1 MKCRKG
7 KDETMKIAW
16 VHKLLGKHSKKFYG
30 ILAGILTA
38 AVAGSGVGYHV
49 IAASGTADQTEEDT
63 QIDETDGQEDGS
75 FSGTGTTQVKT
86 ESQLPDF
93 SVNAVTMTVE
103 EVYVEAGSTVAEGD
117 ALFKIDDES
126 MADAK
131 AYYEDAI
138 SDAKTALQSAQINFE
153 SGVLE
158 AKSELSSTKLAA
170 DTAQDTYDAAVS
182 ELSVKTSEAQEAYDE
197 AVEEISDYQDAIDN
211 GTYYTQVGIN
221 EKQAAVDT
229 AQATLTEKQTQL
241 SNAQSSSQAA
251 KETYAAD
258 MANLKTQIEA
268 GASYTDLAALAD
280 QLAAD
285 YTAVQEAADALS
297 QSQTEAESA
306 NSALQLANQ
315 TFQKAV
321 EEYNTKVTEANEK
334 IAELTDELEK
344 LSDACDEAERNET
357 TAQPAL
363 LQQYEEAVLEGK
375 YADTEYE
382 ASLETLQSAVDEA
395 QDTLDELKEQQS
407 ALLAIEDGVVC
418 ADRDGTLASV
428 TYEAGDTLIKNTA
441 FASYYDLDTI
451 LISVEVS
458 QNNIAKLAVGDTV
471 QVQINKFADLDAG
484 TAQADH
490 DIREICLEEQA
501 DQRVDDVI
509 HQSRDDGRERTADD
523 HADCHIQHIAAHG
536 KGLEFLKE
544 FLDPLDLFFWHKT
557 TAPFQ
562 FLPVRAGNFLCLYHT
577 GFAGCVVYSS
587 RSNPSFS
594 ATN

>member
-1 MKCRKG
+1 
-7 KDETMKIAW
+7 MKIAW
-16 VHKLLGKHSKKFYG
+16 VHKLLGKYSKKFYG

-63 QIDETDGQEDGS
+63 QIDETDEDGS

-158 AKSELSSTKLAA
+158 AESELSSTKLAA

-268 GASYTDLAALAD
+268 GASYTDLAAL
-280 QLAAD
+280 
-285 YTAVQEAADALS
+285 
-297 QSQTEAESA
+297 
-306 NSALQLANQ
+306 
-315 TFQKAV
+315 
-321 EEYNTKVTEANEK
+321 
-334 IAELTDELEK
+334 
-344 LSDACDEAERNET
+344 
-357 TAQPAL
+357 

-471 QVQINKFADLDAG
+471 QVQISGSRMGAIDG
-484 TAQADH
+484 T
-490 DIREICLEEQA
+490 
-501 DQRVDDVI
+501 
-509 HQSRDDGRERTADD
+509 
-523 HADCHIQHIAAHG
+523 
-536 KGLEFLKE
+536 
-544 FLDPLDLFFWHKT
+544 
-557 TAPFQ
+557 
-562 FLPVRAGNFLCLYHT
+562 
-577 GFAGCVVYSS
+577 VYSIAS
-587 RSNPSFS
+587 EKTSGGSMSNVTYAVIVAVDNTDGTLTTGVQ
-594 ATN
+594 ATVKFETQATGATEMEETKTAGKTETIGASETEEAGGKTE

>member
-16 VHKLLGKHSKKFYG
+16 VHKLLGKHSRKFYG

-49 IAASGTADQTEEDT
+49 IAVSGTADQTEEDT

-93 SVNAVTMTVE
+93 SVNAVTMMVE

-117 ALFKIDDES
+117 ALFKID
-126 MADAK
+126 
-131 AYYEDAI
+131 
-138 SDAKTALQSAQINFE
+138 FE

-158 AKSELSSTKLAA
+158 AESELSSTKLAA

-182 ELSVKTSEAQEAYDE
+182 ELSVKASEAQEAYDE

-221 EKQAAVDT
+221 EKQSAVDA
-229 AQATLTEKQTQL
+229 AQAALTEKQTQL
-241 SNAQSSSQAA
+241 SDAQSSSQAA
-251 KETYAAD
+251 KNAYAAD
-258 MANLKTQIEA
+258 MANMKTQIEA

-334 IAELTDELEK
+334 IAELTDELEE

-458 QNNIAKLAVGDTV
+458 QNDIAKLAVGDTV
-471 QVQINKFADLDAG
+471 QVQISGSRMGAIDG
-484 TAQADH
+484 T
-490 DIREICLEEQA
+490 
-501 DQRVDDVI
+501 
-509 HQSRDDGRERTADD
+509 
-523 HADCHIQHIAAHG
+523 
-536 KGLEFLKE
+536 
-544 FLDPLDLFFWHKT
+544 
-557 TAPFQ
+557 
-562 FLPVRAGNFLCLYHT
+562 
-577 GFAGCVVYSS
+577 VYSIAS
-587 RSNPSFS
+587 EKTSGGSMSNVTYAVIVAVDNTDGTLTTGVQ
-594 ATN
+594 ATVKFETQATGATEMEETKTAGKTETIGASETEEAGGKTE

>member
-1 MKCRKG
+1 
-7 KDETMKIAW
+7 MKIAW
-16 VHKLLGKHSKKFYG
+16 VHKLLGKHSRKFYG

-93 SVNAVTMTVE
+93 SVNAVTMMVE

-138 SDAKTALQSAQINFE
+138 SDAETALQSAKIDFE
-153 SGVLE
+153 SGVL
-158 AKSELSSTKLAA
+158 
-170 DTAQDTYDAAVS
+170 
-182 ELSVKTSEAQEAYDE
+182 
-197 AVEEISDYQDAIDN
+197 
-211 GTYYTQVGIN
+211 
-221 EKQAAVDT
+221 
-229 AQATLTEKQTQL
+229 
-241 SNAQSSSQAA
+241 
-251 KETYAAD
+251 
-258 MANLKTQIEA
+258 
-268 GASYTDLAALAD
+268 
-280 QLAAD
+280 
-285 YTAVQEAADALS
+285 
-297 QSQTEAESA
+297 EAESA

-334 IAELTDELEK
+334 IAELTDELEE

-458 QNNIAKLAVGDTV
+458 QNDIAKLAVGDTV
-471 QVQINKFADLDAG
+471 QVQISGSRMGAIDG
-484 TAQADH
+484 T
-490 DIREICLEEQA
+490 
-501 DQRVDDVI
+501 
-509 HQSRDDGRERTADD
+509 
-523 HADCHIQHIAAHG
+523 
-536 KGLEFLKE
+536 
-544 FLDPLDLFFWHKT
+544 
-557 TAPFQ
+557 
-562 FLPVRAGNFLCLYHT
+562 
-577 GFAGCVVYSS
+577 VYSIAS
-587 RSNPSFS
+587 EKTSGGSMSNVTYAVIVAVDNTDGTLTTGVQ
-594 ATN
+594 ATVKFETQATGATEMEETKTAGKTETIGASETEEAGGKTE

>member
-1 MKCRKG
+1 M
-7 KDETMKIAW
+7 
-16 VHKLLGKHSKKFYG
+16 
-30 ILAGILTA
+30 
-38 AVAGSGVGYHV
+38 
-49 IAASGTADQTEEDT
+49 AS
-63 QIDETDGQEDGS
+63 
-75 FSGTGTTQVKT
+75 
-86 ESQLPDF
+86 
-93 SVNAVTMTVE
+93 
-103 EVYVEAGSTVAEGD
+103 
-117 ALFKIDDES
+117 
-126 MADAK
+126 
-131 AYYEDAI
+131 
-138 SDAKTALQSAQINFE
+138 
-153 SGVLE
+153 
-158 AKSELSSTKLAA
+158 
-170 DTAQDTYDAAVS
+170 
-182 ELSVKTSEAQEAYDE
+182 
-197 AVEEISDYQDAIDN
+197 
-211 GTYYTQVGIN
+211 
-221 EKQAAVDT
+221 
-229 AQATLTEKQTQL
+229 
-241 SNAQSSSQAA
+241 
-251 KETYAAD
+251 
-258 MANLKTQIEA
+258 LKTQIEA

-458 QNNIAKLAVGDTV
+458 QNDIAKLAGRRHR
-471 QVQINKFADLDAG
+471 AG
-484 TAQADH
+484 TDQWKQNGSNRRNRLFH
-490 DIREICLEEQA
+490 RIGKNIRRKHVQC
-501 DQRVDDVI
+501 DVCG
-509 HQSRDDGRERTADD
+509 HCCRGQYRWHTYYWRT
-523 HADCHIQHIAAHG
+523 
-536 KGLEFLKE
+536 
-544 FLDPLDLFFWHKT
+544 
-557 TAPFQ
+557 
-562 FLPVRAGNFLCLYHT
+562 GN
-577 GFAGCVVYSS
+577 GEV
-587 RSNPSFS
+587 
-594 ATN
+594 

>member
-1 MKCRKG
+1 
-7 KDETMKIAW
+7 MKIAW
-16 VHKLLGKHSKKFYG
+16 VHKLLGKHSRKFYG

-93 SVNAVTMTVE
+93 SVNAVTMMVE

-138 SDAKTALQSAQINFE
+138 SDAETALQSAKIDFE

-158 AKSELSSTKLAA
+158 AESELSSTKLAA

-182 ELSVKTSEAQEAYDE
+182 ELSVKASEAQEAYDE

-211 GTYYTQVGIN
+211 GTYYTQAVDAA
-221 EKQAAVDT
+221 QAA
-229 AQATLTEKQTQL
+229 LTEKQTQL
-241 SNAQSSSQAA
+241 SDAQSSSQAA
-251 KETYAAD
+251 KNAYAAD
-258 MANLKTQIEA
+258 MANMKTQIEA

-334 IAELTDELEK
+334 IAELTDELEE

-458 QNNIAKLAVGDTV
+458 QNDIAKLAVGDTV
-471 QVQINKFADLDAG
+471 QVQISGSRMGAIDG
-484 TAQADH
+484 T
-490 DIREICLEEQA
+490 
-501 DQRVDDVI
+501 
-509 HQSRDDGRERTADD
+509 
-523 HADCHIQHIAAHG
+523 
-536 KGLEFLKE
+536 
-544 FLDPLDLFFWHKT
+544 
-557 TAPFQ
+557 
-562 FLPVRAGNFLCLYHT
+562 
-577 GFAGCVVYSS
+577 VYSIAS
-587 RSNPSFS
+587 EKTSGGSMSNVTYAVIVAVDNTDGTLTTGVQ
-594 ATN
+594 ATVKFETQATGATEMEETKTAGKTETIGASETEEAGGKTE

>member
-363 LQQYEEAVLEGK
+363 LQQYEEAVL
-375 YADTEYE
+375 DTEYE

-471 QVQINKFADLDAG
+471 QVQISGSRMGAIDG
-484 TAQADH
+484 T
-490 DIREICLEEQA
+490 
-501 DQRVDDVI
+501 
-509 HQSRDDGRERTADD
+509 
-523 HADCHIQHIAAHG
+523 
-536 KGLEFLKE
+536 
-544 FLDPLDLFFWHKT
+544 
-557 TAPFQ
+557 
-562 FLPVRAGNFLCLYHT
+562 
-577 GFAGCVVYSS
+577 VYSIAS
-587 RSNPSFS
+587 EKTSGGSMSNVTYAVIVAVDNTDGTLTTGVQ
-594 ATN
+594 ATVKFETQATGATEMEETKTAGKTETIGASETEEAGGKTE

>member
-1 MKCRKG
+1 
-7 KDETMKIAW
+7 MKIAW
-16 VHKLLGKHSKKFYG
+16 VHKLLGKHSRKFYG

-63 QIDETDGQEDGS
+63 QIDETDEDGS

-158 AKSELSSTKLAA
+158 AESELSSTKLAA

-428 TYEAGDTLIKNTA
+428 TYEAGI
-441 FASYYDLDTI
+441 
-451 LISVEVS
+451 
-458 QNNIAKLAVGDTV
+458 
-471 QVQINKFADLDAG
+471 
-484 TAQADH
+484 
-490 DIREICLEEQA
+490 
-501 DQRVDDVI
+501 
-509 HQSRDDGRERTADD
+509 
-523 HADCHIQHIAAHG
+523 
-536 KGLEFLKE
+536 
-544 FLDPLDLFFWHKT
+544 P
-557 TAPFQ
+557 
-562 FLPVRAGNFLCLYHT
+562 
-577 GFAGCVVYSS
+577 
-587 RSNPSFS
+587 
-594 ATN
+594 

>member
-16 VHKLLGKHSKKFYG
+16 VHKLLGKHSRKFYG

-49 IAASGTADQTEEDT
+49 IAASDTADQTEEDT

-138 SDAKTALQSAQINFE
+138 SDAKTALQSAKIDFE

-158 AKSELSSTKLAA
+158 AESELSSTKLAA

-229 AQATLTEKQTQL
+229 AQAALTEKQTQL
-241 SNAQSSSQAA
+241 SDAQSSSQAA
-251 KETYAAD
+251 KETYAVD

-285 YTAVQEAADALS
+285 YTAVQDAADALS
-297 QSQTEAESA
+297 QNQTEVESA

-315 TFQKAV
+315 TF

-334 IAELTDELEK
+334 IAELTDELEE

-382 ASLETLQSAVDEA
+382 ASLENLRSAVDEA

-471 QVQINKFADLDAG
+471 QVQISGSRMGAIDG
-484 TAQADH
+484 T
-490 DIREICLEEQA
+490 
-501 DQRVDDVI
+501 
-509 HQSRDDGRERTADD
+509 
-523 HADCHIQHIAAHG
+523 
-536 KGLEFLKE
+536 
-544 FLDPLDLFFWHKT
+544 
-557 TAPFQ
+557 
-562 FLPVRAGNFLCLYHT
+562 
-577 GFAGCVVYSS
+577 VYSIAS
-587 RSNPSFS
+587 EKTSGGSMSNVTYAVIVAVDNTDGTLTTGVQ
-594 ATN
+594 ATVKFETQATGATEMEETKTAGKTETIGASETEEAGGKTE

>member
-1 MKCRKG
+1 MKR
-7 KDETMKIAW
+7 AW
-16 VHKLLGKHSKKFYG
+16 VHKLLGKHSRKFYG

-49 IAASGTADQTEEDT
+49 IAASDTADQTEEDT

-138 SDAKTALQSAQINFE
+138 SDAKTALQSAKIDFE

-158 AKSELSSTKLAA
+158 AESELSSTKLAA

-229 AQATLTEKQTQL
+229 AQAALTEKQTQL
-241 SNAQSSSQAA
+241 SDAQSSSQAA
-251 KETYAAD
+251 KETYAVD

-285 YTAVQEAADALS
+285 YTAVQDAADALS
-297 QSQTEAESA
+297 QNQTEVESA

-334 IAELTDELEK
+334 IAELTDEREE
-344 LSDACDEAERNET
+344 LSDACD
-357 TAQPAL
+357 
-363 LQQYEEAVLEGK
+363 EAVLEGK

-382 ASLETLQSAVDEA
+382 ASLENLRSAVDEA

-471 QVQINKFADLDAG
+471 QVQISGSRMGAIDG
-484 TAQADH
+484 T
-490 DIREICLEEQA
+490 
-501 DQRVDDVI
+501 
-509 HQSRDDGRERTADD
+509 
-523 HADCHIQHIAAHG
+523 
-536 KGLEFLKE
+536 
-544 FLDPLDLFFWHKT
+544 
-557 TAPFQ
+557 
-562 FLPVRAGNFLCLYHT
+562 
-577 GFAGCVVYSS
+577 VYSIAS
-587 RSNPSFS
+587 EKTSGGSMSNVTYAVIVAVDNTDGTLTTGVQ
-594 ATN
+594 ATVKFETQATGATEMEETKTAGKTETIGASETEEAGGKTE

>member
-16 VHKLLGKHSKKFYG
+16 VHKLLGKYSKKFYG

-63 QIDETDGQEDGS
+63 QIDETDEDGS

-138 SDAKTALQSAQINFE
+138 SDAETALQSAQINFE

-158 AKSELSSTKLAA
+158 AESELSSTKLAA

-221 EKQAAVDT
+221 EKQSAVDA
-229 AQATLTEKQTQL
+229 AQAALTEKQTQL
-241 SNAQSSSQAA
+241 SDAQSSSQAA

-458 QNNIAKLAVGDTV
+458 QNDIAKLAVGDTV
-471 QVQINKFADLDAG
+471 QVQISGSRMGAIDG
-484 TAQADH
+484 T
-490 DIREICLEEQA
+490 
-501 DQRVDDVI
+501 
-509 HQSRDDGRERTADD
+509 
-523 HADCHIQHIAAHG
+523 
-536 KGLEFLKE
+536 
-544 FLDPLDLFFWHKT
+544 
-557 TAPFQ
+557 
-562 FLPVRAGNFLCLYHT
+562 
-577 GFAGCVVYSS
+577 VYSIAS
-587 RSNPSFS
+587 EKTSGGSMSNVTYAVIVAVDNTDGTLSTGS
-594 ATN
+594 QATVTFETEEAGGKTE

>member
-1 MKCRKG
+1 
-7 KDETMKIAW
+7 MKIAW
-16 VHKLLGKHSKKFYG
+16 VHKLLGKHSRKFYG

-49 IAASGTADQTEEDT
+49 IAASDTADQTEEDT

-138 SDAKTALQSAQINFE
+138 SDAKTALQSAKIDFE

-158 AKSELSSTKLAA
+158 AESELSSTKLAA

-229 AQATLTEKQTQL
+229 AQAALTEKQTQL
-241 SNAQSSSQAA
+241 SDAQSSSQAA
-251 KETYAAD
+251 KETYAVD

-285 YTAVQEAADALS
+285 YTAVQDAADALS
-297 QSQTEAESA
+297 QNQTEVESA

-334 IAELTDELEK
+334 IAELTDELEE

-382 ASLETLQSAVDEA
+382 ASL
-395 QDTLDELKEQQS
+395 DTLDELKEQQS

-471 QVQINKFADLDAG
+471 QVQISGSRMGAIDG
-484 TAQADH
+484 T
-490 DIREICLEEQA
+490 
-501 DQRVDDVI
+501 
-509 HQSRDDGRERTADD
+509 
-523 HADCHIQHIAAHG
+523 
-536 KGLEFLKE
+536 
-544 FLDPLDLFFWHKT
+544 
-557 TAPFQ
+557 
-562 FLPVRAGNFLCLYHT
+562 
-577 GFAGCVVYSS
+577 VYSIAS
-587 RSNPSFS
+587 EKTSGGSMSNVTYAVIVAVDNTDGTLTTGVQ
-594 ATN
+594 ATVKFETQATGATEMEETKTAGKTETIGASETEEAGGKTE

>member
-1 MKCRKG
+1 
-7 KDETMKIAW
+7 MKIAW
-16 VHKLLGKHSKKFYG
+16 VHKLLGKHSRKFYG

-93 SVNAVTMTVE
+93 SVNAVTMMVE

-138 SDAKTALQSAQINFE
+138 SDAETALQSAKIDFE
-153 SGVLE
+153 SGVPE
-158 AKSELSSTKLAA
+158 SELSSTKLAA

-182 ELSVKTSEAQEAYDE
+182 ELSVKASEAQEAYDE

-221 EKQAAVDT
+221 EKQSAVDA
-229 AQATLTEKQTQL
+229 AQAALTEKQTQL
-241 SNAQSSSQAA
+241 SDAQSSSQAA
-251 KETYAAD
+251 KNAYAAD
-258 MANLKTQIEA
+258 MANMKTQIEA

-334 IAELTDELEK
+334 IAELTDELEE

-458 QNNIAKLAVGDTV
+458 QNDIAKLAVGDTV
-471 QVQINKFADLDAG
+471 QVQISGSRMGAIDG
-484 TAQADH
+484 T
-490 DIREICLEEQA
+490 
-501 DQRVDDVI
+501 
-509 HQSRDDGRERTADD
+509 
-523 HADCHIQHIAAHG
+523 
-536 KGLEFLKE
+536 
-544 FLDPLDLFFWHKT
+544 
-557 TAPFQ
+557 
-562 FLPVRAGNFLCLYHT
+562 
-577 GFAGCVVYSS
+577 VYSIAS
-587 RSNPSFS
+587 EKTSGGSMSNVTYAVIVAVDNTDGTLTTGVQ
-594 ATN
+594 ATVKFETQATGATEMEETKTAGKTETIGASETEEAGGKTE